1 MKKKLFML
9 LAAFLCL
16 GAQAQAPVHVTVTNP
31 SKEARK
37 DVPVV
42 IDIRQWSFPNDRQY
56 IILQQ

>member
-42 IDIRQWSFPNDRQY
+42 IDIRQWGDVKR
-56 IILQQ
+56 L

>member
-31 SKEARK
+31 SKEARRMCLWLLISVSGEMSK
-37 DVPVV
+37 
-42 IDIRQWSFPNDRQY
+42 R
-56 IILQQ
+56 L